1 MYLVTGGRPVVFIIR
16 DGREYVKNK
25 FSKWGIFQR
34 VPQRGYKASGAALA
48 VAAVG
53 GAWVGVGVV
62 SVVYVRFSHKGTLT
76 AVVMVFP
83 GRVVPT
89 VMEVTS
95 SPTYEFLHYPTPIFP
110 CDFKAFEASKSP
122 IQNQWLPLKDTSFLD
137 NFQSQVF

>member
-1 MYLVTGGRPVVFIIR
+1 MSRSIFLNVDIFSTCTAKGVQGKRGGV
-16 DGREYVKNK
+16 DGR
-25 FSKWGIFQR
+25 R
-34 VPQRGYKASGAALA
+34 RGRG
-48 VAAVG
+48 VG
-53 GAWVGVGVV
+53 RGRRGVLVGVG
-62 SVVYVRFSHKGTLT
+62 SVVNVLFSHNRTLT

-95 SPTYEFLHYPTPIFP
+95 SPTYEFLHHPTPIFP
-110 CDFKAFEASKSP
+110 CDFKAFKASKFP

>member
-1 MYLVTGGRPVVFIIR
+1 MSRSIFLNG
-16 DGREYVKNK
+16 D
-25 FSKWGIFQR
+25 IFQR
-34 VPQRGYKASGAALA
+34 VPQRGYKASGAALM

-53 GAWVGVGVV
+53 GALVGVGVG
-62 SVVYVRFSHKGTLT
+62 SVVYVLFSHNRTLT

-83 GRVVPT
+83 GRVVST

-110 CDFKAFEASKSP
+110 CDFKAFDASKSP

-137 NFQSQVF
+137 NFQSQVFDNPDKSEP

>member
-1 MYLVTGGRPVVFIIR
+1 M
-16 DGREYVKNK
+16 
-25 FSKWGIFQR
+25 GIFFQR
-34 VPQRGYKASGAALA
+34 VPQRGYKASGTALT

-53 GAWVGVGVV
+53 GALVGVGVG
-62 SVVYVRFSHKGTLT
+62 SVVYVRFSRKGTLT

-83 GRVVPT
+83 GRVMPT

-95 SPTYEFLHYPTPIFP
+95 SPTYEFLHHPTPIFP
-110 CDFKAFEASKSP
+110 CDFKAFKASKFP

>member
-1 MYLVTGGRPVVFIIR
+1 MHRKGG
-16 DGREYVKNK
+16 D
-25 FSKWGIFQR
+25 
-34 VPQRGYKASGAALA
+34 KASWSALT

-53 GAWVGVGVV
+53 VAWVGVGVG
-62 SVVYVRFSHKGTLT
+62 SVVYVLFSHNSTLT
-76 AVVMVFP
+76 PVVMVFP

-122 IQNQWLPLKDTSFLD
+122 IQNQWLPLKDALFLD

>member
-1 MYLVTGGRPVVFIIR
+1 M
-16 DGREYVKNK
+16 
-25 FSKWGIFQR
+25 GIFFQR
-34 VPQRGYKASGAALA
+34 VPQRGYKASGAALT

-53 GAWVGVGVV
+53 GAWVGVGVG
-62 SVVYVRFSHKGTLT
+62 SVVYVRFSHNRTLT
-76 AVVMVFP
+76 PVVMVFP

>member
-1 MYLVTGGRPVVFIIR
+1 MSRSIFLTWDIFSTCTAKGVHGKR
-16 DGREYVKNK
+16 DGVFCR
-25 FSKWGIFQR
+25 R
-34 VPQRGYKASGAALA
+34 RGLG
-48 VAAVG
+48 VG
-53 GAWVGVGVV
+53 RGRRGVWVGVG
-62 SVVYVRFSHKGTLT
+62 SVVNVLFSHKWTFT

-83 GRVVPT
+83 GRVAPT